1 MNDGEN
7 KVNDANPKNETT
19 ARTVKILIGALI
31 VVAAST
37 AVAFYLLFAARS
49 DIDELQ
55 SKQQKIEASSESSS
69 SKSSIDMEEIQTQI
83 KKIEDQI
90 KAEKSATEKAK
101 DEFDPDKTFGDGD
114 VSVTSMLKTID
125 LNADTANENFAK
137 IEVEVSRLKGQ
148 LNEEKQV
155 AGD

>member
-1 MNDGEN
+1 MNDSEN
-7 KVNDANPKNETT
+7 KVNDVNSKNETSS
-19 ARTVKILIGALI
+19 RTLKILTGALI

-37 AVAFYLLFAARS
+37 AVAFYLLFAAKS

-55 SKQQKIEASSESSS
+55 SKQEKIEASSKSSS
-69 SKSSIDMEEIQTQI
+69 SKSSTEIDELQAQI
-83 KKIEDQI
+83 KKVEDQV
-90 KAEKSATEKAK
+90 KTERSETEKAK
-101 DEFDPDKTFGDGD
+101 DEFDPDKPFGDGD

-137 IEVEVSRLKGQ
+137 IETEVSRLKGQ